1 MAQQPPPSPPPT
13 AQETQPNITIDSKS
27 TTENQKTTEEQ
38 ATEALKEI
46 QENVGQI
53 AELTIEEDNLV
64 KEFFNFL
71 LRILKPFAKTLEI
84 SPSSLPEDY
93 CKRTNKAYL
102 YIDGQLALVF
112 NSGEAEILDLTEE
125 ENRQILV
132 DIAGEIMKKL
142 TIIINEHK
150 AKTEKRVKFLM
161 QITKELQKVA
171 EVFSEDLT
179 TQ

>member
-1 MAQQPPPSPPPT
+1 MAQQPPPPA
-13 AQETQPNITIDSKS
+13 AQETQPNITIDSKPA
-27 TTENQKTTEEQ
+27 TENQNKKTTEEQ

-64 KEFFNFL
+64 KELFNFL
-71 LRILKPFAKTLEI
+71 LKILKPFAKTLEI

-93 CKRTNKAYL
+93 SKRTNKAYL

-112 NSGEAEILDLTEE
+112 NSGEAEILNLTEE

-132 DIAGEIMKKL
+132 DISGEIMKKL

-150 AKTEKRVKFLM
+150 AKIEKRVKFLM

-179 TQ
+179 KQ